1 MSDYEREY
9 LSAVLMDPGTLHA
22 YPVPPSDFASRAHQ
36 TILGAMYAIVMRRE
50 ELHTLSL
57 RVELERT
64 GQLRSAGGDDV
75 VLSLSNRLPA
85 NPAAVAARIRELAR
99 LRGIG
104 DIASRVKV
112 AVADGDLGAARAIAA
127 EMLAVGGDDEDASIG
142 FGELLAR
149 GVEATVKGL
158 EKSDHAR
165 LGTPTLDADYRPGPG
180 HIVVVGARQNVGKTS
195 LVWAWHISMGKRGI
209 PTGCVS
215 VDDDEGEYGARGL
228 GAVTE
233 INPRRLW
240 NERLSPADFSRVMA
254 GIDRWRDIPIRFR
267 HVRNKSIDRVLG
279 AMHHMV
285 RVHQAQMIS
294 IDYVTAIRGR
304 PGLLTRDMHNQTL
317 SEISALASE
326 LRVPV
331 ILLAQI
337 NRGDDEFREPQ
348 MKDLAETGNL
358 EQMAQAAILLW
369 RKSDK
374 PGEVTH
380 AKVAKIKRTDRGRR
394 FVLDRD
400 PDTGLLHELTDRPE
414 ETHVDTGW
422 S

>member
-22 YPVPPSDFASRAHQ
+22 YPVPPCDFASRAHQ
-36 TILGAMYAIVMRRE
+36 TILGAMHAIVLRRE
-50 ELHTLSL
+50 TLHTLSL
-57 RVELERT
+57 RVELERS
-64 GQLRSAGGDDV
+64 GQLRSAGGDDL
-75 VLSLSNRLPA
+75 VLSLSNSLPA
-85 NPAAVAARIRELAR
+85 NPAAVASRIRELAR
-99 LRGIG
+99 LREIG
-104 DIASRVKV
+104 DIAGRVKL
-112 AVADGDLGAARAIAA
+112 AASEGDLGKARGIAA
-127 EMLAVGGDDEDASIG
+127 EMLALGGDDTDASIG

-149 GVEATVKGL
+149 GVEASVEGL
-158 EKSDHAR
+158 KKSDHAR

-180 HIVVVGARQNVGKTS
+180 HVVIVGARQNVGKTS
-195 LVWAWHISMGKRGI
+195 LVWAWHIDMGKRGI
-209 PTGCVS
+209 PTGCIS
-215 VDDDEGEYGARGL
+215 VDDDDGEYGVRGL

-240 NERLSPADFSRVMA
+240 NERLSPGDFAHVMSS
-254 GIDRWRDIPIRFR
+254 IDRWRDIPIRFR
-267 HVRNKSIDRVLG
+267 HVRNKSLDRVLG

-331 ILLAQI
+331 VLLAQI
-337 NRGDDEFREPQ
+337 NRGEDEFREPH

-374 PGEVTH
+374 PGEPTYG
-380 AKVAKIKRTDRGRR
+380 KVAKIKRTDRGRR

-400 PDTGLLHELTDRPE
+400 PDTGLLVEQTDR
-414 ETHVDTGW
+414 VDEPARDAGW